1 MKNLKINLQ
10 KTTPFKLLTFCALLS
25 LSACASSPEPR
36 LYLMKSADGP
46 VISQDSSQVSVLVGP
61 IVMPEHLKRS
71 EVVYKSN
78 DHDISINEFD
88 RWAESLE
95 RNMTTVITSNL
106 ATHLSTDK
114 AFDYYANFSIKP
126 DYIVRLNVTEF
137 GPVSRDTVSLSVSWE
152 LTNKSTRQS
161 ELYLDNIKTTIQFS
175 EDKKDDK
182 NISNVISA
190 MNAALNE
197 LSLKIANKIAGES
210 TLRLN

>member
-10 KTTPFKLLTFCALLS
+10 KTTPLKLLTFCALLS
-25 LSACASSPEPR
+25 LSACASSPEPQ

-46 VISQDSSQVSVLVGP
+46 VISQGNSQVSVLVAQ

-78 DHDISINEFD
+78 NHDISINEFD

-95 RNMTTVITSNL
+95 RNMTSVITSNL
-106 ATHLSTDK
+106 ATHLGTDK
-114 AFDYYANFSIKP
+114 AFDYYANFSTKP
-126 DYIVRLNVTEF
+126 DYEVRLNVTEF

-152 LTNKSTRQS
+152 LSNKSARQS
-161 ELYLDNIKTTIQFS
+161 EIYLESIKTTIPYS

-182 NISNVISA
+182 NTSNVIAA

-197 LSLKIANKIAGES
+197 LSLKIANKIAGEAP
-210 TLRLN
+210 LI